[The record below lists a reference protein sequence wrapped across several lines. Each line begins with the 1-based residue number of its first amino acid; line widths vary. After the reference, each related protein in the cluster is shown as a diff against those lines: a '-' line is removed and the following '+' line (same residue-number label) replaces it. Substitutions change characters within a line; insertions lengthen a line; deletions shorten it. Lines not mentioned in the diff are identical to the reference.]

1 MLMSVNNATK
11 AGINFKNTDH
21 GKLLEKHKNYFLFL
35 YGTVAWKKKQKFCL
49 RSLITNSYRFR
60 EFLFK
65 MENGDKSWQNR
76 LP

>member
-35 YGTVAWKKKQKFCL
+35 YGTVAWKKEAKVLSQ
-49 RSLITNSYRFR
+49 ITYNQ
-60 EFLFK
+60 FL
-65 MENGDKSWQNR
+65 QI
-76 LP
+76 